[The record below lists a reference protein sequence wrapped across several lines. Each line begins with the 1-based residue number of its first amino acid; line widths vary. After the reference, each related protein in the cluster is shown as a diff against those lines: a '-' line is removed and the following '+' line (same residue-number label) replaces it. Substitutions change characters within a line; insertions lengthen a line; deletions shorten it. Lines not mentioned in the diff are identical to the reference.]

1 LADLN
6 THPRLERGP
15 AETSRLL
22 PIARQV
28 EWLNLTKHEIERAI
42 FRSSPDKVPGLDEI
56 SFRVWRELWLVV
68 SNHLLRLYIA
78 SVDLGYTPKQ

>member
-1 LADLN
+1 LTDLN
-6 THPRLERGP
+6 TYLRLERGP

-22 PIARQV
+22 PVARQV

-42 FRSSPDKVPGLDEI
+42 FRSSPDKAPGLDEI
-56 SFRVWRELWLVV
+56 SFRVWRELWPVV
-68 SNHLLRLYIA
+68 RDHLLRLYTA